1 MTREPTAPNRVMLVD
16 DDPTSLVT
24 VAAILRGEDYEVIEF
39 ADSLKASEAF
49 ESRGFDVLITDYKM
63 PGLDGLSLVRHARLV
78 RPDSIRMM
86 LTGAGDFDI
95 ARNAINQGEV
105 YRFMTKPVDDLELI
119 VNTRL
124 ACEHLALVREVE
136 SLRRGMRARDRLLDH
151 LERSNPG
158 ITRVHRR
165 DDGVIVLD
173 DLDTDLPTDPETK
186 NEPWTG
192 PSSVDLERP

>member
-1 MTREPTAPNRVMLVD
+1 MTREPAAPYRVMLVD

-24 VAAILRGEDYEVIEF
+24 VAAILRGQDYEVVEF
-39 ADSLKASEAF
+39 SDSLKASDAF
-49 ESRGFDVLITDYKM
+49 ASKGFDVLITDYKM
-63 PGLDGLSLVRHARLV
+63 PGLDGLSLVRRARRI
-78 RPDSIRMM
+78 RPDSMRMM
-86 LTGAGDFDI
+86 LTGVGDFDL

-105 YRFMTKPVDDLELI
+105 YRFMTKPVDAAELI

-136 SLRRGMRARDRLLDH
+136 SLRHGMRARDRLLDH
-151 LERSNPG
+151 LERTNPG

-173 DLDTDLPTDPETK
+173 DLEHDDDP
-186 NEPWTG
+186 PHAR
-192 PSSVDLERP
+192 SSLELERP